1 LNQAA
6 HLGFNAR
13 FFGQPEIVVFGGL
26 FGRGRPGNL
35 LKGGATSHTF
45 LEGHPG
51 RQGPPRPQKY
61 TIFGWSRT
69 MYTKTLLYVVEFK
82 APPKTQTS
90 RDI

>member
-1 LNQAA
+1 
-6 HLGFNAR
+6 
-13 FFGQPEIVVFGGL
+13 
-26 FGRGRPGNL
+26 
-35 LKGGATSHTF
+35 

-82 APPKTQTS
+82 APKKTQTS
-90 RDI
+90 RDMFRKWGSAFSGFPGRRASVHD